1 MSIQRYAGDRYTGL
15 STDTKPADILP
26 GAVFLET
33 DTGNSYF
40 YAAGAWQLG
49 GGSTTW
55 GNITGTLA
63 AQPDLQ
69 SELNAKVDV
78 AGDTMTGNLT
88 IDKTTPQIVLDESS
102 LFWSITLSGSE
113 AFYITTSAEHV
124 FKIGAAEVGRIDATG
139 FSGDGSQL
147 TNIDHDALQNYVA
160 NEHIDWTLSDPPTQ
174 INDSGISETNVT
186 QHEAA
191 LSITESQIT
200 DLGPYI
206 AGDAD
211 TLITDENGIGR
222 FYFNSFAH
230 QTLLFGGGPDGQVF
244 IYRDEAATDQ
254 IASFGIGVTFS
265 KNTAVNA
272 EFLNVN
278 HNGAG
283 TTIQPDGITAMSYG
297 STDTFSIERYTGAGY
312 NTVLLAD
319 SSNNVGIGKFPSTKL
334 DVNGT
339 VTGTAF
345 AGDGSQLTNIN
356 EAALSI
362 TESQITDLGNYTE
375 RDVNETIS
383 GDWNFT
389 GQLNANGN
397 PVVEETVGTWTPVV
411 VGSTTAG
418 TQLYAKQYG
427 QWKRYG
433 DLIFVDCE
441 VKLYAYDAATS
452 GQIRISGL
460 PVSAQVARSGVTF
473 ASIEID
479 ATLPADFQQLA
490 GFIVGS
496 QVRLQYMS
504 TSGVNKSFTDGFIG
518 HSFHVRFSAV
528 YPV

>member
-1 MSIQRYAGDRYTGL
+1 MEYESNTTLFTLIQLRRDTAANWASANPILAQGEPGFELDTLKMKIGDGNTVWSSLDYQPSSADL
-15 STDTKPADILP
+15 SNIVSSLDGKLDNDIDTIIEDASGSARFYFSSSGETLLLP
-26 GAVFLET
+26 GAS
-33 DTGNSYF
+33 TGIVKVYRDD
-40 YAAGAWQLG
+40 GA
-49 GGSTTW
+49 
-55 GNITGTLA
+55 
-63 AQPDLQ
+63 
-69 SELNAKVDV
+69 
-78 AGDTMTGNLT
+78 
-88 IDKTTPQIVLDESS
+88 
-102 LFWSITLSGSE
+102 
-113 AFYITTSAEHV
+113 
-124 FKIGAAEVGRIDATG
+124 
-139 FSGDGSQL
+139 
-147 TNIDHDALQNYVA
+147 
-160 NEHIDWTLSDPPTQ
+160 
-174 INDSGISETNVT
+174 
-186 QHEAA
+186 
-191 LSITESQIT
+191 T
-200 DLGPYI
+200 DLT
-206 AGDAD
+206 A
-211 TLITDENGIGR
+211 E
-222 FYFNSFAH
+222 
-230 QTLLFGGGPDGQVF
+230 FG
-244 IYRDEAATDQ
+244 
-254 IASFGIGVTFS
+254 SSVTFS

-283 TTIQPDGITAMSYG
+283 TTIQPDGVTAMSYG

-319 SSNNVGIGKFPSTKL
+319 SSNNVGIGKVPSTKL